1 MWSSFIAI
9 FQKEFVH
16 LRRDRSTLGIAL
28 MVPLFQ
34 LVLFGFIDQNVKH
47 LPTTIVDQDHSQA
60 SRELMDK
67 LRATATFDITT
78 ITSDAAR
85 GREEIRSGRSR
96 VSIVIPPDFH
106 DDRAHNRKARIL
118 VLIDG
123 SDSTASAQALASVNG
138 LMMQENLIYAGGGIA
153 PEPVIGAQPII
164 LFNPAGRTANYIIP
178 GLVAIL
184 LQIVAVI
191 LTSLALVRERERGT
205 LEQLLVTPINPTGLM
220 LGKLAPYM
228 VVGIFEMALVLTA
241 MRWGFNVPIQGS
253 LVFLFAMALVYLFAI
268 LAMGLFISTRAQ
280 TQAAAMQAGQMLL
293 LPSIFLSGYIFP
305 ASGLP
310 AILYWIGRCLP
321 ATHMIAIMRGVV
333 LRGAGPLD
341 LLPNVAALVG
351 MSILLVWLS
360 VRRFSKVSL

>member
-1 MWSSFIAI
+1 MWSSFLAI

-47 LPTTIVDQDHSQA
+47 LPTTIVDQDHSQQ

-67 LRATATFDITT
+67 LRATATFDIVTV
-78 ITSDAAR
+78 TSDAQH

-96 VSIVIPPDFH
+96 VAIVIPPDFH
-106 DDRAHNRKARIL
+106 DDRAHGRKARIL

-123 SDSTASAQALASVNG
+123 SDSTASSQALASVNG
-138 LMMQENLIYAGGGIA
+138 LMANENLVLAGGGKA
-153 PEPVIGAQPII
+153 PEPVVGAQPII

-191 LTSLALVRERERGT
+191 LTSLALVRERGT

-220 LGKLAPYM
+220 LGKLAPYL

-253 LVFLFAMALVYLFAI
+253 LVFLFSMALIYLFAI

-310 AILYWIGRCLP
+310 PVLYWIGRCLP

-333 LRGAGPLD
+333 LRNAGPID

-351 MSILLVWLS
+351 MSVLLVWLS

>member
-1 MWSSFIAI
+1 MWSSFVAI

-28 MVPLFQ
+28 MLPLFQ
-34 LVLFGFIDQNVKH
+34 LVLFGFIDQNVKN
-47 LPTTIVDQDHSQA
+47 LPTTIVDQDHSRV
-60 SRELMDK
+60 SRELIDK
-67 LRATATFDITT
+67 LRATATFNIVTV
-78 ITSDAAR
+78 TSAANR
-85 GREEIRSGRSR
+85 GREEIRAGRSR
-96 VSIVIPPDFH
+96 VAIVIPPDFH
-106 DDRAHNRKARIL
+106 DDRAHGRKARVL

-123 SDSTASAQALASVNG
+123 SDSTASAQALAAVNG
-138 LMMQENLIYAGGGIA
+138 LMAQENLVIFGNGQAT
-153 PEPVIGAQPII
+153 EPAVGAQPII

-220 LGKLAPYM
+220 LGKLAPYL
-228 VVGIFEMALVLTA
+228 VVGIIEMALVLTA
-241 MRWGFNVPIQGS
+241 MRWGFSVPIQGS
-253 LVFLFAMALVYLFAI
+253 LIFLFAMALVYLFAI

-310 AILYWIGRCLP
+310 LVLYWIGRCLP

-333 LRGAGPLD
+333 LRNAGPMD
-341 LLPNVAALVG
+341 LLPNVAALIG
-351 MSILLVWLS
+351 MSVLLVWLS
-360 VRRFSKVSL
+360 IRRFSKVSV

>member
-47 LPTTIVDQDHSQA
+47 LPTTVVDQDHSAA

-78 ITSDAAR
+78 VTQSASH

-96 VSIVIPPDFH
+96 VAIVIPPDFH
-106 DDRAHNRKARIL
+106 KDRALERKARIL

-123 SDSTASAQALASVNG
+123 SDSTASAQALASING
-138 LMMQENLIYAGGGIA
+138 LMAQENLEILGQGNI
-153 PEPVIGAQPII
+153 PEPIVGAQPII
-164 LFNPAGRTANYIIP
+164 LFNPAGKTPNYIIP

-220 LGKLAPYM
+220 LGKLAPYL
-228 VVGIFEMALVLTA
+228 VVGVFEMALVLAA
-241 MRWGFNVPIQGS
+241 MRWGFGVPIRGS
-253 LVFLFAMALVYLFAI
+253 LIFLFSMALVYLFAV

-310 AILYWIGRCLP
+310 TILYWIGRCLP

-333 LRGAGPLD
+333 LRGAGPID
-341 LLPNVAALVG
+341 LLPNVAALIG
-351 MSILLVWLS
+351 MSVLLVWLS
-360 VRRFSKVSL
+360 VRRFSKVSI

>member
-1 MWSSFIAI
+1 MWSSFLAI

-47 LPTTIVDQDHSQA
+47 LPTVVVDQDHSAA
-60 SRELMDK
+60 SRELMDG
-67 LRATATFDITT
+67 LRATGTFDIVTLTT
-78 ITSDAAR
+78 SAHR
-85 GREEIRSGRSR
+85 GREEIRSGRAR
-96 VSIVIPPDFH
+96 VAIVIPPDYH
-106 DDRAHNRKARIL
+106 DDRAHGRKARIL

-123 SDSTASAQALASVNG
+123 SDSTASSAALASVNG
-138 LMMQENLIYAGGGIA
+138 LMAQENLELMGGGVA
-153 PEPVIGAQPII
+153 VEPLVGAQPII
-164 LFNPAGRTANYIIP
+164 LFNPAGRTPNFIIP

-205 LEQLLVTPINPTGLM
+205 LEQLLVTPIHPTGLM
-220 LGKLAPYM
+220 LGKLAPYL
-228 VVGIFEMALVLTA
+228 VVGVFEMALVLIA
-241 MRWGFNVPIQGS
+241 MRFGFSVPIRGS
-253 LVFLFAMALVYLFAI
+253 LAFLFAMAIVYLFAV

-280 TQAAAMQAGQMLL
+280 TQSAAMQAGQMLL

-310 AILYWIGRCLP
+310 PVLYWIGRCLP

-333 LRGAGPLD
+333 LRDAGPID
-341 LLPNVAALVG
+341 LLPNVLALLG
-351 MSILLVWLS
+351 MSALLVWLS